1 MNRIYQKECESSC
14 EYTLPDYM
22 GDVKKILSISAA
34 AIPSGKFASDGAV
47 EFSGIVSYDILY
59 SDAEGKLTKITTSS
73 DYDVSQSTDME
84 KYNDS
89 IAELRVASSS
99 IRLNGPRKMTVRS
112 NLICTVK
119 ISETEDVSC
128 VGNAFDYDKM
138 LETAKKNVKIET
150 MLFGGGPEREY
161 AEEAEKLASVS
172 PDDIE
177 IIGTSGSVRIT
188 ESVPT
193 EDGVTVRGEIIITSI
208 IRTEEQPPFAI
219 KKTVPFEETVTIEG
233 IRGDMQVMADGYLTS
248 VTTGVAEEN
257 DGCSVT
263 VNAICEFVCTAA
275 SNSDVSVITDAYLRD
290 RDTEAEYEDY
300 NYTEFICMANR
311 DESVSGEVSRAD
323 IGCDN
328 IRDILTLSGDV
339 RSVDKKINDGK
350 LIISGDVV
358 ICGVACEI
366 NEDNSPLYTPVK
378 FSVPFETNVNTGCQ
392 IPDNA
397 SIECRVSCVNV
408 ESTLDTDK
416 VGVVC
421 ALKIGYRVSNNLTV
435 RRLKSCNVSGDNE
448 YSKSISCITVYY
460 PEESETLF
468 GIAKKFHTTS
478 AKIAADNS
486 LSEPAAMTPDAPG
499 SLSGVK
505 KLVIR

>member
-1 MNRIYQKECESSC
+1 MNRIYQRECESSC

-34 AIPSGKFASDGAV
+34 AIPSGKFVSDGAV
-47 EFSGIVSYDILY
+47 EFSGIISYDILY

-73 DYDVSQSTDME
+73 DYDISQSTDTE

-89 IAELRVASSS
+89 IVDVRIASSS

-128 VGNAFDYDKM
+128 VGNALDDEKM
-138 LETAKKNVKIET
+138 LETANKNIKIET
-150 MLFGGGPEREY
+150 MLFGNSPEREY

-172 PDDIE
+172 ADDIE
-177 IIGTSGSVRIT
+177 IIGTSGSVRIA
-188 ESVPT
+188 ESVPV

-219 KKTVPFEETVTIEG
+219 KKTVPFEETINLEG
-233 IRGDMQVMADGYLTS
+233 VRGDMQVLADGYLTS
-248 VTTGVAEEN
+248 VTTGVAEDN
-257 DGCSVT
+257 DGSSVT

-275 SNSDVSVITDAYLRD
+275 SNSDVSVVTDAYLMN
-290 RDTEAEYEDY
+290 RDTDSEYEDY

-311 DESVSGEVSRAD
+311 DESVSAEILRSD

-328 IRDILTLSGDV
+328 IREILTLSGDV
-339 RSVDKKINDGK
+339 RSVEKTINDGK
-350 LIISGDVV
+350 LILNGEVSV
-358 ICGVACEI
+358 CGVAYEI
-366 NEDNSPLYTPVK
+366 NEDNSPLYIPIK
-378 FSVPFETNVNTGCQ
+378 FGFPFKINVNSGCQ

-397 SIECRVSCVNV
+397 SVEYKACCVNV
-408 ESTLDTDK
+408 ESTLDAEK
-416 VGVVC
+416 LGVVC
-421 ALKIGYRVSNNLTV
+421 NLKIGYRVSNNQTV
-435 RRLKSCNVSGDNE
+435 RCLKSCNVSGDNE

-460 PEESETLF
+460 PEQSDTLF

-478 AKIAADNS
+478 KKIAEDNS
-486 LSEPAAMTPDAPG
+486 LSEPSVMTPDAPA

-505 KLVIR
+505 KLIIR